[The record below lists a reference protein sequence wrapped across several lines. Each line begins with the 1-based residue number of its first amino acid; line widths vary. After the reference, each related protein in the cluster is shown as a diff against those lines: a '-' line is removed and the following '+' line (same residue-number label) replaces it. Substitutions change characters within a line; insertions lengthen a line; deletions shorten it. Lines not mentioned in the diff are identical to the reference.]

1 MISIRKA
8 TINDASF
15 IALAIAEALGDDIM
29 LRNAT
34 SICPADEHRLRLL
47 TDVARADA
55 TLYSWRHTLIAQ
67 DSHGTPVGALVAYP
81 GDDYITMRNHTFEM
95 LSELISFDISAMDA
109 ETLPGEYY
117 VDSIAVLPQYRK
129 QGIATLLLQAG
140 IQEAKLLQRPVIL
153 ACAPDNLGAMQLY
166 QSLGFSH
173 QGNLFIF
180 GHHYLRMVVQ

>member
-81 GDDYITMRNHTFEM
+81 GDDYITMRKYTFEM

-117 VDSIAVLPQYRK
+117 VCIPCSRRAR
-129 QGIATLLLQAG
+129 
-140 IQEAKLLQRPVIL
+140 
-153 ACAPDNLGAMQLY
+153 
-166 QSLGFSH
+166 S
-173 QGNLFIF
+173 
-180 GHHYLRMVVQ
+180 